1 MVQGLVRLILLAV
14 MAGLAGCNTAPSGPP
29 PELAMPADDPLAGS
43 PAMSL
48 VRGAESA
55 LQQGR
60 PADAGEKLERALA
73 MVPDSSWLYRLLA
86 EQRLR
91 RDDAAGAEGFA
102 RRALRH
108 APPDQPY
115 YQAALRELLATA
127 LARQGQRAAAKDARA
142 RAKALRQP

>member
-1 MVQGLVRLILLAV
+1 
-14 MAGLAGCNTAPSGPP
+14 
-29 PELAMPADDPLAGS
+29 MPAEDPLAGS
-43 PAMSL
+43 PALSL
-48 VRGAESA
+48 VRAAESA

-108 APPDQPY
+108 APADQPY
-115 YQAALRELLATA
+115 YEAALRELLATA
-127 LARQGQRAAAKDARA
+127 LARQGRQAAAEDARA

>member
-14 MAGLAGCNTAPSGPP
+14 MAGLAGCSTAPSGPP

-48 VRGAESA
+48 VCGAESA

>member
-1 MVQGLVRLILLAV
+1 MVQGLVRLIMLAV
-14 MAGLAGCNTAPSGPP
+14 MAGLAGCSTAPSGPP

-48 VRGAESA
+48 VREAESA

-91 RDDAAGAEGFA
+91 RNDAAGAEGFA

-108 APPDQPY
+108 APPEQPY
-115 YQAALRELLATA
+115 YEAALRELLATA
-127 LARQGQRAAAKDARA
+127 LARQGQQAAAEDLRA

>member
-1 MVQGLVRLILLAV
+1 MVQGLVRLIVLAALV
-14 MAGLAGCNTAPSGPP
+14 GLTACSTAPSGPAP
-29 PELAMPADDPLAGS
+29 QLTMPADDPLAGS
-43 PAMSL
+43 PALSL
-48 VRGAESA
+48 VREAESA

-60 PADAGEKLERALA
+60 SVNAGEKLERALA

-91 RDDAAGAEGFA
+91 RNDAAGAEGFA

-115 YQAALRELLATA
+115 YEAALRDLLATA
-127 LARQGQRAAAKDARA
+127 LARQGQQAAAEEARA
-142 RAKALRQP
+142 RARTLREP

>member
-1 MVQGLVRLILLAV
+1 MVQGLVRLIVLALV
-14 MAGLAGCNTAPSGPP
+14 AWLAGCSTAPSGPP
-29 PELAMPADDPLAGS
+29 PELAMPVDDPLAGS

-48 VRGAESA
+48 VREAEAA

-108 APPDQPY
+108 APREQPHY
-115 YQAALRELLATA
+115 RAALRELLATA
-127 LARQGQRAAAKDARA
+127 LARQGQQAAAELAREKA
-142 RAKALRQP
+142 RTLRQP

>member
-1 MVQGLVRLILLAV
+1 MVQGLVRLIMLAV
-14 MAGLAGCNTAPSGPP
+14 MAGLAGCSTAPSGPP
-29 PELAMPADDPLAGS
+29 PELAMPTGDPLAGS

-48 VRGAESA
+48 VREAESA

-91 RDDAAGAEGFA
+91 RNDAAGAEGFA

-108 APPDQPY
+108 APPEQPY
-115 YQAALRELLATA
+115 YEAALRELLATA
-127 LARQGQRAAAKDARA
+127 LARQGQQAAAEDLRA